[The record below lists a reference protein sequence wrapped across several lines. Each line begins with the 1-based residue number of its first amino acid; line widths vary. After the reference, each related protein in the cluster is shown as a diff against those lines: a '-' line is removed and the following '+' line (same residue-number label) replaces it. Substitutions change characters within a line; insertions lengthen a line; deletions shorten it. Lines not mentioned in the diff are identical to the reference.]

1 MNGYIPENLNLDSS
15 IHRDKYY
22 FIITFISFG
31 RIFDKRKSAESFIE
45 LSSRFLKKI
54 INGRY
59 KDYIKDLF
67 DMNILET
74 DNQYFVDGKFKAY
87 RLKDIYRKAKLKQ
100 IQIVDEKIVTN
111 YEAYK
116 FSKKLK
122 NPFHS
127 YLYDCLSQTQ
137 IDYEPAKYFVASTVT
152 EFENY
157 VAYNCS
163 IDMIHSKDWFF
174 IVDSTAGRVHNNI
187 TNLSKKIRPFL
198 RYNNQQLIEVDISN
212 SQPLLFNIL
221 IDSYLKE
228 VSTISNFLP
237 YVPHSDI
244 SLYKRLTEEGKIYDY
259 LMDKLN
265 IKEDRDEFKI
275 RFFSK
280 VFYSR
285 ENDNYVP
292 EERKMFKALFPNV
305 AKIISKYKKEDY
317 RDLAIRLQKIEADIM
332 IKKVVPELE
341 KKKIFVL
348 TIHDSV
354 LILPEQEL
362 IVKKIIINEFQKFG
376 LHPTLKV
383 KKINIEIEVPNEH

>member
-1 MNGYIPENLNLDSS
+1 MNAYIPENLNLDSS
-15 IHRDKYY
+15 THRDKYY

-31 RIFDKRKSAESFIE
+31 RIFDKRKNSESFIE

-59 KDYIKDLF
+59 KDYIEDLIG
-67 DMNILET
+67 MNIIET
-74 DNQYFVDGKFKAY
+74 DNQYFVKSKFKAY
-87 RLKDIYRKAKLKQ
+87 RLKGKYCKAKLKQ
-100 IQIVDEKIVTN
+100 VQIKDDKILSK
-111 YEAYK
+111 YQIYK
-116 FSKKLK
+116 LSKKPTK
-122 NPFHS
+122 PCHN
-127 YLYDCLSQTQ
+127 YLYECLTKTQ
-137 IDYEPAKYFVASTVT
+137 IDYEPAKYFVSSTIT
-152 EFENY
+152 DFEKY

-174 IVDSTAGRVHNNI
+174 VVDSTAGRVHNNI
-187 TNLSKKIRPFL
+187 SNLSKKIRPFL
-198 RYNNQQLIEVDISN
+198 RYNNQQLIELDISN

-221 IDSYLKE
+221 INSYQ
-228 VSTISNFLP
+228 SDNTTTSNFLP

-259 LMDKLN
+259 LMEELN
-265 IKEDRDEFKI
+265 IEEDRDEFKI

-285 ENDNYVP
+285 ENENYIP
-292 EERKMFKALFPNV
+292 EERKKFAVLFPNV
-305 AKIISKYKKEDY
+305 AEIISAYKKDDY

-341 KKKIFVL
+341 KKEIFVL
-348 TIHDSV
+348 TVHDSV
-354 LILPEQEL
+354 LVQPENVEVVRNIIL
-362 IVKKIIINEFQKFG
+362 IEFQKFD

-383 KKINIEIEVPNEH
+383 KKMKH